1 MSAMIFINNKYTQ
14 WYFNIVNQTRNLPK
28 EIYTE
33 NHHIIPKSLGGD
45 NSKSNLVRLTA
56 KEHYLCH
63 LLLIKMIDDKL
74 LKRKMQFALNSFRR
88 TSKNNQE
95 RIKLNSR
102 QYEFIRKQVSQARSE
117 SLKGNTY
124 GVGRIVSAETRLKL
138 SLSNLGKKKRS
149 RTEKEKQQISQFHT
163 GKILSEETKQK
174 MRKPK
179 SKEHAENIRK
189 ANLGK
194 QLSDETKR
202 KISEAHKRRHQ
213 SSLNWLAP

>member
-1 MSAMIFINNKYTQ
+1 MSAMIFINNKYTR

-33 NHHIIPKSLGGD
+33 NHHIIPKSLGGN
-45 NSKSNLVRLTA
+45 NSKSNLARLTA
-56 KEHYLCH
+56 KEHYVCH

-74 LKRKMQFALNSFRR
+74 FKRKMQFALNSFRR

-117 SLKGNTY
+117 ALKGNTY
-124 GVGRIVSAETRLKL
+124 GLGIKRSPLSADTKEKI
-138 SLSNLGKKKRS
+138 SLSNKGKTPWNKG
-149 RTEKEKQQISQFHT
+149 IT
-163 GKILSEETKQK
+163 GLFIGIPKSEETKQK

-194 QLSDETKR
+194 RLSEETKR
-202 KISEAHKRRHQ
+202 KISEAHKQRH
-213 SSLNWLAP
+213 

>member
-1 MSAMIFINNKYTQ
+1 MSAMIFINNKYTR
-14 WYFNIVNQTRNLPK
+14 WYFNIVDQKRILPK

-45 NSKSNLVRLTA
+45 NSKANLARLTA
-56 KEHYLCH
+56 KEHYICH
-63 LLLIKMIDDKL
+63 LLLIKMINDKL

-95 RIKLNSR
+95 RIRLNSR

-117 SLKGNTY
+117 ALKVNTY
-124 GVGRIVSAETRLKL
+124 GLGRVVSAESRLKS
-138 SLSNLGKKKRS
+138 SLSNLGKKKRP
-149 RTEKEKQQISQFHT
+149 RTEEEKQQISQAHM

-194 QLSDETKR
+194 RLSEETKR
-202 KISEAHKRRHQ
+202 KISEAHKQRH
-213 SSLNWLAP
+213 